1 MENLVIKPG
10 TQLFG
15 RKTIG
20 LLWILIA
27 IIMIIARRDSL
38 SGTVWLESVIFVL
51 IGIITM
57 TPLSGAEKSQIEVFD
72 DCLKIIWSNWYR
84 KVTVMDSEIESILLA
99 ENGVLI
105 RRKNKKDLKIQ
116 LYFMNRD
123 QKKKVFEFFTEYAKL
138 KNLLSQ

>member
-57 TPLSGAEKSQIEVFD
+57 TPLSGAEKSQIEVCD

-123 QKKKVFEFFTEYAKL
+123 QKKKVFDFFTEYAKL
-138 KNLLSQ
+138 KNLFSQ

>member
-10 TQLFG
+10 NQLLG

-27 IIMIIARRDSL
+27 VIMIIARRDTL
-38 SGTVWLESVIFVL
+38 SGKIWMESAIFCL

-57 TPLSGAEKSQIEVFD
+57 TPLSGSEKSQIEVCD
-72 DCLKIIWSNWYR
+72 GCLKIIWTNWYR
-84 KVTVMDSEIESILLA
+84 KITVMDSEIESILLA
-99 ENGVLI
+99 ENGILI

-116 LYFMNRD
+116 LYLMNKD
-123 QKKKVFEFFTEYAKL
+123 QKKTVFDFFAEYAKL
-138 KNLLSQ
+138 KNLTRE

>member
-10 TQLFG
+10 NQLIG

-20 LLWILIA
+20 FLWILIA

-38 SGTVWLESVIFVL
+38 SGTAWIESIIFCL

-57 TPLSGAEKSQIEVFD
+57 TPLSGAEKSQIEVCD
-72 DCLKIIWSNWYR
+72 DCLKILWTNWYHR
-84 KVTVMDSEIESILLA
+84 VTVMDSEIESILLA

-116 LYFMNRD
+116 LYLMNKD
-123 QKKKVFEFFTEYAKL
+123 QKKLVYDFFTEYAQMKIL
-138 KNLLSQ
+138 TRE